1 MLLLLVLACHRPPEP
16 VAAVATPPA
25 PSIEAPP
32 VPIAAPGSVEED
44 VPADV
49 SYVVRANA
57 GDLRLCYE
65 RELKADPSVAGRVDA
80 EWTIASGRAVGV
92 RVVENTT
99 GNEPL
104 AACVT
109 EAIARWSF
117 PPELEGEVAWPFLF
131 RPRS

>member
-16 VAAVATPPA
+16 AAAAATPPA
-25 PSIEAPP
+25 PSLEAPP
-32 VPIAAPGSVEED
+32 VRIAEPGSTEEAA
-44 VPADV
+44 ADV
-49 SYVVRANA
+49 STVVRANA

-80 EWTIASGRAVGV
+80 EWTIERGRAVGV

-99 GNEPL
+99 GNEQL
-104 AACVT
+104 GACVT

-117 PPELEGEVAWPFLF
+117 PAALEGAVAWPFLF